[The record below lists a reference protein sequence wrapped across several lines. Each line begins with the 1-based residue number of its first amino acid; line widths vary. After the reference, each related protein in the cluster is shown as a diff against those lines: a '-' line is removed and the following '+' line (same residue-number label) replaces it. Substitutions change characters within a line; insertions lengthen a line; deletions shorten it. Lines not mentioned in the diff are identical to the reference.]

1 VRREGRLT
9 VVWAPLALPT
19 LQIVLPKLRP
29 GAVVITDNTIGSAA
43 RYKDLLAFLRDPKN
57 GFINQTLPYH
67 NGLEV
72 SVYSP

>member
-1 VRREGRLT
+1 MLRP
-9 VVWAPLALPT
+9 VWAPLAFPT
-19 LQIVLPKLRP
+19 LQVVLPKLRP

-43 RYKDLLAFLRDPKN
+43 RYKDLLEFLRDPKN
-57 GFINQTLPYH
+57 KFINQTLPYH